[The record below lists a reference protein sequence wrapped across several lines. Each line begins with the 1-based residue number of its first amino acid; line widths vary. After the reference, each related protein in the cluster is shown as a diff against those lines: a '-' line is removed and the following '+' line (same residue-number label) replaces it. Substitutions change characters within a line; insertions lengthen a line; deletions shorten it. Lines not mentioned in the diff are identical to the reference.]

1 MTHLVSTQIHENY
14 GAHDWDGTGD
24 CPSHWKAKGGEDY
37 IILGSPSME
46 DAEHFVSY
54 RVCSSDDY
62 SIEEVVSAHEVAE
75 DHRTEMEKYFGDDHA
90 VRIDWDKRFM
100 SRYCRGGW
108 SPLSVSL

>member
-1 MTHLVSTQIHENY
+1 MAHLVSTQIHENY
-14 GAHDWDGTGD
+14 GAHDWDGTGE

-62 SIEEVVSAHEVAE
+62 SIEEVVSTHEVLKTIELKWKNTLAM
-75 DHRTEMEKYFGDDHA
+75 TMQY
-90 VRIDWDKRFM
+90 V
-100 SRYCRGGW
+100 
-108 SPLSVSL
+108 